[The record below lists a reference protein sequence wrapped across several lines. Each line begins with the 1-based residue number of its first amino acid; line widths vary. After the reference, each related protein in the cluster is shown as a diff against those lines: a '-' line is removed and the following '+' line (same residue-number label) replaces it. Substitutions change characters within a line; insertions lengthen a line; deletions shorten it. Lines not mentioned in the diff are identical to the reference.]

1 MDKVLLDPYCEPT
14 RSGQKLCLPLAL
26 LQGWII
32 VWGIS
37 DGGGVG
43 MVLVQSSILITI

>member
-1 MDKVLLDPYCEPT
+1 MDKLLRDLYYEPT
-14 RSGQKLCLPLAL
+14 LSGQKLCLPLNL

-32 VWGIS
+32 VWGVS

-43 MVLVQSSILITI
+43 TVWVQSLITI